1 LNRSIDCRLANLPSN
16 NIRRRKIKG
25 LTGDHG
31 SLGIDLE
38 ALVSHLENVVEL
50 TYSLKVSQDKEPR
63 RLERVVEYWE
73 QLLLQSWP
81 KIDQQVPA
89 DDQVKLRKRR
99 VRRDVLLG
107 EDTHPA
113 NRLVYLVGAVRFVEK
128 AWCT

>member
-1 LNRSIDCRLANLPSN
+1 ENISRINRHKITIDY
-16 NIRRRKIKG
+16 
-25 LTGDHG
+25 G

-38 ALVSHLENVVEL
+38 VLVSHLEDVVEL
-50 TYSLKVSQDKEPR
+50 TYSLEVYQDKEPR

-113 NRLVYLVGAVRFVEK
+113 NRLVYLVGAIRFEEK
-128 AWCT
+128 TS